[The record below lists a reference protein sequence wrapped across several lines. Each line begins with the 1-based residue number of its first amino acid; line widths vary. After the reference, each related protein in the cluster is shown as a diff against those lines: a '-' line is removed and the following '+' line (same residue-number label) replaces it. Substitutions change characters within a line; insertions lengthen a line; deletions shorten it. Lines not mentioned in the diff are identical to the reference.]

1 MEIINKEGKDL
12 ETLLNEIC
20 EENNV
25 SKDDFYY
32 RYTEKKNGLF
42 NKNSIIELKVILKS
56 DLVVYIKE
64 YLEELIKNMGLTAN
78 FETKL
83 RENVIYVK
91 IYSNNN
97 PVLIGKGGN
106 TLKALEHLVKQKIST
121 EFNVHPLVNLDVE
134 NYREKQEKRLERLAK
149 TLAKEVVKTNVEVH
163 LENMNAYDRRIIHN
177 ALTNFKGVITT
188 SIGEEP
194 ERHIVIKPE

>member
-1 MEIINKEGKDL
+1 MEIINKEGKEL
-12 ETLLNEIC
+12 EIILNEIC
-20 EENNV
+20 DEFNI

-32 RYTEKKNGLF
+32 KYTEKKNGLF
-42 NKNSIIELKVILKS
+42 NKNSIIELKAILKT
-56 DLVVYIKE
+56 DLVIYIKE
-64 YLEELIKNMGLTAN
+64 YLEELITNMGLTAN

-97 PVLIGKGGN
+97 PVLIGKSGN
-106 TLKALEHLVKQKIST
+106 TLKALEHLVKQKVST
-121 EFNVHPLVNLDVE
+121 EFNVHPLINLDVE

-149 TLAKEVVKTNVEVH
+149 TLAKEVVKTNIEVH

-177 ALTNFKGVITT
+177 ALTNFKGVVT
-188 SIGEEP
+188 SSTGEEP
-194 ERHIVIKPE
+194 ERHVVIKPE

>member
-12 ETLLNEIC
+12 ELLLNEIC
-20 EENNV
+20 EEYNI

-42 NKNSIIELKVILKS
+42 NKNSIIELKAILKS
-56 DLVVYIKE
+56 DLVVYVKE
-64 YLEELIKNMGLTAN
+64 FLEELITNMGLTAN

-83 RENVIYVK
+83 RENVIFVK

-106 TLKALEHLVKQKIST
+106 TLKSLEHIVKQKVSS
-121 EFNVHPLVNLDVE
+121 EFNVHPLINLDVE
-134 NYREKQEKRLERLAK
+134 NYREKQVKRLERLAK

-177 ALTNFKGVITT
+177 ALTNFKGVVT
-188 SIGEEP
+188 SSTGEEP
-194 ERHIVIKPE
+194 ERHVVIKPE

>member
-12 ETLLNEIC
+12 EVLLNEIC
-20 EENNV
+20 DEYNV

-32 RYTEKKNGLF
+32 KYTEKKNGLF
-42 NKNSIIELKVILKS
+42 NKNSIIELNAILKS
-56 DLVVYIKE
+56 ELVVYAKE
-64 YLEELIKNMGLTAN
+64 YLEELITNMGLTAN

-83 RENVIYVK
+83 RENVIYIK

-97 PVLIGKGGN
+97 PILIGKGGN
-106 TLKALEHLVKQKIST
+106 TLKALEHLVKQKINT
-121 EFNVHPLVNLDVE
+121 EFNIHPLINLDVE

-149 TLAKEVVKTNVEVH
+149 SLAKEVYKTKVEVH

-177 ALTNFKGVITT
+177 ALTNFKGVITSST
-188 SIGEEP
+188 GEEP
-194 ERHIVIKPE
+194 ERHVVIKPE

>member
-1 MEIINKEGKDL
+1 MEIINKVGKDL
-12 ETLLNEIC
+12 DVLLNEVIK
-20 EENNV
+20 EYNV

-42 NKNSIIELKVILKS
+42 GKNNIVELKVILKT
-56 DLVVYIKE
+56 DLVIYIKD
-64 YLEELIKNMGLTAN
+64 YLEELLTNMGLTVN

-83 RENVIYVK
+83 RDNVIYIK
-91 IYSNNN
+91 LYSNNN
-97 PVLIGKGGN
+97 PILIGKGGN
-106 TLKALEHLVKQKIST
+106 TLKALEHLVKQKVST
-121 EFNVHPLVNLDVE
+121 EFNVHPLINLDVE

-149 TLAKEVVKTNVEVH
+149 NLAKEVVKTNVEVH

-177 ALTNFKGVITT
+177 ALTNFKGVITS

-194 ERHIVIKPE
+194 ERHVVIKPE

>member
-12 ETLLNEIC
+12 EVLLNEIC
-20 EENNV
+20 SEYNV

-42 NKNSIIELKVILKS
+42 GKNSVIELKVILKS
-56 DLVVYIKE
+56 ELVVFVKE
-64 YLEELIKNMGLTAN
+64 YLEELITNMGLTAN

-83 RENVIYVK
+83 RENVIYIK
-91 IYSNNN
+91 IFSNNN

-106 TLKALEHLVKQKIST
+106 TLKALEHLVKQKVNT
-121 EFNVHPLVNLDVE
+121 EFNVYPLINLDVE

-149 TLAKEVVKTNVEVH
+149 SLAKEVVKTNVEVH

>member
-1 MEIINKEGKDL
+1 MEIITREGKDL
-12 ETLLNEIC
+12 EILLNEIC
-20 EENNV
+20 NEYNV

-42 NKNSIIELKVILKS
+42 GKNSIIELKVILKS
-56 DLVVYIKE
+56 DLVIFVKE
-64 YLEELIKNMGLTAN
+64 YLEELISNMGLTAN

-83 RENVIYVK
+83 RENVIYIK
-91 IYSNNN
+91 IFSNNN

-106 TLKALEHLVKQKIST
+106 TLKALEHLVKQKVNT
-121 EFNVHPLVNLDVE
+121 EFNVHPLINLDVE

-149 TLAKEVVKTNVEVH
+149 SLAKEVVKTNVEVH

>member
-1 MEIINKEGKDL
+1 MEIITREGKDL
-12 ETLLNEIC
+12 EILLNEIC
-20 EENNV
+20 NEYNV

-42 NKNSIIELKVILKS
+42 GKNSIIELKVILKS
-56 DLVVYIKE
+56 DLVIFVKE
-64 YLEELIKNMGLTAN
+64 YLEELISNMGLTAN

-83 RENVIYVK
+83 RENVIYIK
-91 IYSNNN
+91 IFSNNN

-106 TLKALEHLVKQKIST
+106 TLKALEHLVKQKVST
-121 EFNVHPLVNLDVE
+121 EFNVHPLINLDVE

-149 TLAKEVVKTNVEVH
+149 SLAKEVVKTNVEVH

>member
-12 ETLLNEIC
+12 EVLLNEIC
-20 EENNV
+20 DEYNV

-32 RYTEKKNGLF
+32 KYTEKKNGLF
-42 NKNSIIELKVILKS
+42 NKNSIIELNAILKS
-56 DLVVYIKE
+56 ELVVYAKE
-64 YLEELIKNMGLTAN
+64 YLEELITNMGLTAN

-83 RENVIYVK
+83 RENVIYIK

-97 PVLIGKGGN
+97 PILIGKDGN
-106 TLKALEHLVKQKIST
+106 TLKALEHLVKQKINT
-121 EFNVHPLVNLDVE
+121 EFNIHPLINLDVE

-149 TLAKEVVKTNVEVH
+149 SLAKEVYKTKVEVH

-177 ALTNFKGVITT
+177 ALTNFKGVITSST
-188 SIGEEP
+188 GEEP
-194 ERHIVIKPE
+194 ERHVVIKPE